1 MAIIFYL
8 SSQVSTDSSNT
19 TNIVINIM
27 YSIYKAL
34 FRNNAI
40 SLEVFANYV
49 FAPTRKLAH
58 LTEYAILGMLFY
70 ININNNKIKYS
81 LILSILFSISDEIH
95 QYFVPGR
102 FCSVTDVLIDTCGIV
117 LGIFLIH
124 QISIKCKK
132 E

>member
-40 SLEVFANYV
+40 SLEVFANYA

-102 FCSVTDVLIDTCGIV
+102 FCSATDVLIDTCGIV